1 MPWTTAT
8 GQIRT
13 GFRTSQCAQASW
25 TLWDYINRLTRLNS
39 AVMVFFDV
47 HRLGTI
53 YGAIINDSIHP
64 YLRQEVTIR
73 RACGSD
79 NNSAVSF
86 GNLS

>member
-1 MPWTTAT
+1 
-8 GQIRT
+8 
-13 GFRTSQCAQASW
+13 
-25 TLWDYINRLTRLNS
+25 
-39 AVMVFFDV
+39 MVFFDV